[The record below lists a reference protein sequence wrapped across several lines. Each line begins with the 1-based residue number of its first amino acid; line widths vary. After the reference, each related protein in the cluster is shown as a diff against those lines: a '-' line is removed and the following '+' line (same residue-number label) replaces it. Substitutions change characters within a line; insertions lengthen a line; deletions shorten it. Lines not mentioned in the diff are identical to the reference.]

1 MTVDPRQMMPSARTP
16 VVGNSLQQLAAMR
29 ANRGR
34 VPALGNIQ
42 PMQPMPPAQAPT
54 LPMNEKTSEVIKE
67 GAFNA
72 AFETLAKKAG
82 VNIIEGVRDVQ
93 QVQQQQQ
100 VASLQEAAMKNA
112 AIQRLMMAAN
122 DSTVAMQSG
131 GLIGMAEQID
141 EGEPTNIEGF
151 VEGIRSALDK
161 DEFGVPIIE
170 GSKMDPKTGI
180 ITLPDG
186 RLVDNIRYATKRDLV
201 EGIKN
206 HREVLQDRLQE
217 LQKGFRSFRD
227 VDGSLLPF
235 PQAPY
240 FGETKALEIAAKK
253 AEEDLKEYDRKAS
266 LALMN
271 YDSYI
276 ADGNEPMSA
285 QIVGRPSYSSF
296 PINLV
301 NYGRI
306 KNKRF
311 GGLVSMAEGG
321 DLKIAEGGE
330 FSGRVPGDGHGMED
344 NVRMPIKEGKEQVAT
359 LAVSPSEYVVDSY
372 TMAALGN
379 GNTDEGA
386 DVMDETVKKIRKKAY
401 GSEKQPNQIN
411 GLAALKPLIERV

>member
-1 MTVDPRQMMPSARTP
+1 MAVDPKQMMPPARTP

-29 ANRGR
+29 ANRGQ
-34 VPALGNIQ
+34 VPALGNVQ
-42 PMQPMPPAQAPT
+42 PMQAMPPAQAPT
-54 LPMNEKTSEVIKE
+54 LPMNENTSEVIKE

-93 QVQQQQQ
+93 QVQQQQK
-100 VASLQEAAMKNA
+100 VANLQEAARGNP
-112 AIQRLMMAAN
+112 AIQRLMAAADDRN
-122 DSTVAMQSG
+122 VAMQSG
-131 GLIGMAEQID
+131 GLIGMAEQVD

-170 GSKMDPKTGI
+170 GSKMDPETGI
-180 ITLPDG
+180 TTLPDG

-206 HREVLQDRLQE
+206 HREVLKDRLQE
-217 LQKGFRSFRD
+217 LQKGPR
-227 VDGSLLPF
+227 GSYP
-235 PQAPY
+235 
-240 FGETKALEIAAKK
+240 KVLEILDQPIPVEFELNQIRVKK

-276 ADGNEPMSA
+276 ADGNEPMFA

-344 NVRMPIKEGKEQVAT
+344 NVRMPIKEGKKQVAT

-386 DVMDETVKKIRKKAY
+386 DVMDETVKQIRKKAY
-401 GSEKQPNQIN
+401 GSEKQPNEID

>member
-217 LQKGFRSFRD
+217 LQKGPR
-227 VDGSLLPF
+227 GSYP
-235 PQAPY
+235 
-240 FGETKALEIAAKK
+240 KALKILDQPIPVEFELNQIAAKK

-321 DLKIAEGGE
+321 DLKVAEGGE

>member
-1 MTVDPRQMMPSARTP
+1 MAVDPTQMRIP
-16 VVGNSLQQLAAMR
+16 VVGDTLQQLAAMR
-29 ANRGR
+29 ANSGKFP
-34 VPALGNIQ
+34 VLGNVK
-42 PMQPMPPAQAPT
+42 PMRPMSPAQPPA
-54 LPMNEKTSEVIKE
+54 LPMNENTSEVIKE

-100 VASLQEAAMKNA
+100 VASLQEAARENP
-112 AIQRLMMAAN
+112 AIQRLMAAA
-122 DSTVAMQSG
+122 DDRTAAMQSG

-170 GSKMDPKTGI
+170 GSKMDPETGI
-180 ITLPDG
+180 TTLPDG

-206 HREVLQDRLQE
+206 HREVLKDRLQE
-217 LQKGFRSFRD
+217 LQKGPRSFRD

-240 FGETKALEIAAKK
+240 FGETKVLEIAAKK

-276 ADGNEPMSA
+276 ADGNEPMFA

-301 NYGRI
+301 NYERI

-386 DVMDETVKKIRKKAY
+386 DVMDETVKQIRKKAY
-401 GSEKQPNQIN
+401 GSEKQPNEIN